1 MARIVI
7 AGASES
13 GRDQLSRLL
22 ASSGFSVFRCCAS
35 GSELR
40 RTMYDCE
47 DGVVILLGSLPGCMP
62 DELLWDYGDRVRILL
77 IAKPAAIAACEAP
90 EVFHLA
96 LPVSGQAVIG
106 AVNMLSQLHQM
117 RLPKR
122 KGADR
127 EIVERAKEILMKR
140 RNLTEPEAHRTLQRY
155 AMNHGVRMVDYAAQ
169 ILKSSRE
176 MEA

>member
-7 AGASES
+7 AGASEA
-13 GRDQLSRLL
+13 GREQLSNLL

-35 GSELR
+35 GGELR
-40 RTMYDCE
+40 RTMHDCE
-47 DGVVILLGSLPGCMP
+47 DGVVILLGHLPGCMP

-77 IAKPAAIAACEAP
+77 IAKPAAVAACEAP
-90 EVFHLA
+90 EVFRLA

-122 KGADR
+122 TGADR
-127 EIVERAKEILMKR
+127 QTVARAKEILMR
-140 RNLTEPEAHRTLQRY
+140 QRNFTEPEAHRYLQQY
-155 AMNHGVRMVDYAAQ
+155 AMNHGVKMADFAAR
-169 ILKSSRE
+169 IIESSMRTE
-176 MEA
+176 E